1 MEFLKK
7 IFAFVTA
14 LIISYVIFYSFF
26 AMLGITF
33 KIILNAMYIFVLVL
47 VALPFYVIIK
57 KKLLK

>member
-1 MEFLKK
+1 MELLKK
-7 IFAFVTA
+7 IIAFVIA
-14 LIISYVIFYSFF
+14 LFISFVIFYSFF